1 MRRFW
6 ALLGTLLLLAVV
18 ARLGA
23 PRVIRAYWQRQESNA
38 VLRGA
43 AIATRAG
50 CFSCHGPQGTRGLPD
65 PGSGQTVPTW
75 DGGMPMM
82 YVSGEEEVREYILD
96 GLSKRRA
103 ASVSAAAERQ
113 KAAIQ
118 MPAYRDVLRSEEV
131 EDLVQY
137 FMAVSDM
144 APIDDSQAAHGRDL
158 VRRHRCESCHG
169 AAGSGGVL
177 NPGSLKGYVPGWLG
191 DDFTDLVRDDREL
204 QQWILEG
211 GIDRLAQKR
220 LARYFLTRQRLQ
232 MPPYRTALAPGDVD
246 AIAAYIR
253 WLRSRP

>member
-1 MRRFW
+1 MRRVW
-6 ALLGTLLLLAVV
+6 AWLGTLLLLAVA

-23 PRVIRAYWQRQESNA
+23 PRVLRAYWQRQESNA

-103 ASVSAAAERQ
+103 ASVSAAAERE
-113 KAAIQ
+113 KAAIR
-118 MPAYRDVLRSEEV
+118 MPAYREALRSEEID
-131 EDLVQY
+131 DLVRY

-144 APIDDSQAAHGRDL
+144 APIDDPQAARGRDL
-158 VRRHRCESCHG
+158 VRRHRCEACHG
-169 AAGSGGVL
+169 TAGSGGVL
-177 NPGSLKGYVPGWLG
+177 NPRSLKGYIPGWLG
-191 DDFTDLVRDDREL
+191 KDYTELVQNDGELRE
-204 QQWILEG
+204 WILEG
-211 GIDRLAQKR
+211 GIERLSRAR
-220 LARYFLTRQRLQ
+220 VARYFLSRQRLQ
-232 MPPYRTALAPGDVD
+232 MPAYRTALAPGDVE
-246 AIAAYIR
+246 AIDAYIR
-253 WLRSRP
+253 WVRSQP

>member
-1 MRRFW
+1 MRRAW
-6 ALLGTLLLLAVV
+6 AWLGTLLLLAVA

-23 PRVIRAYWQRQESNA
+23 PRVIRAYWQKQESNA

-65 PGSGQTVPTW
+65 PGNGQTVPTW

-103 ASVSAAAERQ
+103 ASVSAAAERE
-113 KAAIQ
+113 KAAVR
-118 MPAYRDVLRSEEV
+118 MPAYRNVLRSEEV
-131 EDLVQY
+131 QDLVEY

-144 APIDDSQAAHGRDL
+144 AVIEDSQAARGRAL
-158 VRRHRCESCHG
+158 VRQYRCEACHG
-169 AAGSGGVL
+169 TAGSGGVL

-204 QQWILEG
+204 RQWILEG
-211 GIDRLAQKR
+211 GIERLTQAR

-232 MPPYRTALAPGDVD
+232 MPSYKAALAPGDSD
-246 AIAAYIR
+246 AIGAYIR
-253 WLRSRP
+253 WLRSEP